1 MDKSIFRSYDIRGIY
16 PTQLDVEA
24 ASKIAQTFLLMLKEH
39 TGKEIKDLHI
49 IVGRDI
55 RESSLPLMRAVMDIF
70 IKYGV
75 QIDDMGLVSI
85 NDLYFAN
92 GYYKYDGGIV
102 ATASHN
108 PPQYG
113 GLKLTTLS
121 EDKKAI
127 KFISGKAI
135 LEKMETLEF
144 PINEPEMEGTTQN
157 KDVSLDHLNH
167 IMSFIKAD
175 RLKKFKVVVDTGNG
189 MMGLLMNKLFERM
202 PCNLIPLFT
211 TLDNT
216 FPNRAPNPLDKGA
229 HDKLSSEVLRQHA
242 DFGFIYDVD
251 GDRMFMVDEKGQFI
265 RGDMVLLLLARAML
279 KENPGAGIAYNLICS
294 HAVPELV
301 TKWGGKPIRS
311 EVGYRF
317 LAKHMLEQ
325 DGVMSGEVSAHFAFK
340 DNYYADS
347 GFVSLVLALK
357 AISEEGRPLS
367 EIIKDFSLYYRAD
380 ELNVEVKDINK
391 ELDRLREK
399 FKDNIRDEIDGIT
412 AEFDDWWF
420 NVRASNT
427 EPLLRI
433 TVEAK
438 DQALA
443 ASHQQELAD
452 FIETINN

>member
-1 MDKSIFRSYDIRGIY
+1 MDNSIFKNYDIRGVY

-24 ASKIAQTFLLMLKEH
+24 AAKIAQTFLIILKEE

-55 RESSLPLMRAVMDIF
+55 RESSLPLMRAVMDVF
-70 IKYGV
+70 TKYGV

-113 GLKLTTLS
+113 GFKLTTLTP
-121 EDKKAI
+121 DKKAI
-127 KFISGKAI
+127 KFISGKML
-135 LEKMETLEF
+135 LEKMDKLKF
-144 PINEPEMEGTTQN
+144 PIDEPEMQGSTQN

-167 IMSFIKAD
+167 ILSFINAD

-189 MMGLLMNKLFERM
+189 MMGLLMSKLFERM
-202 PCNLIPLFT
+202 PCNLIPLFA

-216 FPNRAPNPLDKGA
+216 FPGRAPNPLDKGA
-229 HDKLSSEVLRQHA
+229 HDKLSSEVLRQRA

-265 RGDMVLLLLARAML
+265 RGDMVLLLLAKAMI

-294 HAVPELV
+294 HAVPELIS
-301 TKWGGKPIRS
+301 KWGGRPIRS

-325 DGVMSGEVSAHFAFK
+325 DGIMSGEVSAHFAFSK
-340 DNYYADS
+340 NYYADS
-347 GFVSLVLALK
+347 GFIALALALK
-357 AISEEGRPLS
+357 VLSEDNRPLS
-367 EIIKDFSLYYRAD
+367 EIIKEFELYYRAD
-380 ELNVEVKDINK
+380 EINLTVKDIDK
-391 ELDRLREK
+391 ELDKIRDK
-399 FKDNIRDEIDGIT
+399 YKDNIRDEIDGIT
-412 AEFDDWWF
+412 VEFDDWWF
-420 NVRASNT
+420 NVRPSNT

-433 TVEAK
+433 TVEAADK
-438 DQALA
+438 ESANQ
-443 ASHQQELAD
+443 HQQELVSLID
-452 FIETINN
+452 SI

>member
-1 MDKSIFRSYDIRGIY
+1 MDNSIFKNYDVRGIY
-16 PTQLDVEA
+16 PIQLDVEA
-24 ASKIAQTFLLMLKEH
+24 ATKIAQTFLMILKEA
-39 TGKEIKDLHI
+39 TGKEIKDLHV

-55 RESSLPLMRAVMDIF
+55 RESSLPLMRAVMDVF
-70 IKYGV
+70 MKYGV
-75 QIDDMGLVSI
+75 QVDDMGLVSI

-113 GLKLTTLS
+113 GFKLTTLS
-121 EDKKAI
+121 PDKKAI

-135 LEKMETLEF
+135 LEKMDKLQL
-144 PINEPEMEGTTQN
+144 PIDEPEMKGTTQN

-167 IMSFIKAD
+167 ILSFIKAD

-189 MMGLLMNKLFERM
+189 MMGLLMSKIFERM

-265 RGDMVLLLLARAML
+265 RGDMILLLLAKAML
-279 KENPGAGIAYNLICS
+279 RENPGAGIAYNLICS
-294 HAVPELV
+294 HAVPELI
-301 TKWGGKPIRS
+301 TKWGGKAIRS

-325 DGVMSGEVSAHFAFK
+325 DGIMSGEVSAHFAFR

-347 GFVSLVLALK
+347 GFVALVLVLK
-357 AISEEGRPLS
+357 ALSEDNRSLS
-367 EIIKDFSLYYRAD
+367 EIIKEFTLYYRAD
-380 ELNVEVKDINK
+380 ELNLKVKDINTEFDK
-391 ELDRLREK
+391 IRDK
-399 FKDNIRDEIDGIT
+399 YKDNILDEIDGIT
-412 AEFDDWWF
+412 VEFDNWWF
-420 NVRASNT
+420 NVRPSNT

-433 TVEAK
+433 TVEAA
-438 DQALA
+438 DQSSANQ
-443 ASHQQELAD
+443 HQQELISLID
-452 FIETINN
+452 NI